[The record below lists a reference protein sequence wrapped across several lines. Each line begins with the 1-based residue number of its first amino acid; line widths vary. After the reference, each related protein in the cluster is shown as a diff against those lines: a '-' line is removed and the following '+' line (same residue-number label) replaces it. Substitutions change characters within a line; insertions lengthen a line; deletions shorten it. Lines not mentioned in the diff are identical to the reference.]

1 MKRWLF
7 IAAAISMC
15 MALIG
20 ISANEEMIAWAWIVI
35 SNVYVAAAVINK
47 DKKDPQC
54 WMGFN
59 SPAPSS
65 TKNMHSSKFSCKIES
80 YVLYLQRKWSH
91 MKNSGYTPGGT
102 GGPNSNA
109 DDL

>member
-54 WMGFN
+54 
-59 SPAPSS
+59 
-65 TKNMHSSKFSCKIES
+65 
-80 YVLYLQRKWSH
+80 
-91 MKNSGYTPGGT
+91 
-102 GGPNSNA
+102 
-109 DDL
+109 